1 MGEHKARGQR
11 TARRRVRTS
20 GATAAEKKETS
31 SPPSSAISS
40 PSFASSG
47 ARPTCP
53 PPAALARRGRAFG
66 RADRADRA
74 ARDGWRRSALS
85 AADAAASSRG
95 ADAVATAPPRAFPR
109 GSRASRKTFRKR
121 VALFSFSPTRR
132 EIVFAAGD
140 APWSRGPGRGRHR
153 GHRRRS
159 VGTRVEDA
167 TSAER
172 SRRVARLA
180 GDATLR
186 GRRGSFFAIPSGEKA
201 TVRVERERPNR
212 QVAITHL
219 VRELVGVTLVDRLGG
234 EEESGTVLGSHL
246 RGGRWS
252 RTGGAGQSPGDA
264 MARGNSHHHHLRD
277 RNEKRDRA
285 RRRAGVARPRAARA
299 GSAST
304 ARARRVAARVV
315 P

>member
-1 MGEHKARGQR
+1 VGEHKARGQR
-11 TARRRVRTS
+11 TARRRVATR
-20 GATAAEKKETS
+20 GAEKRRKKETS
-31 SPPSSAISS
+31 SPPSSSIESVVRVVRRSS
-40 PSFASSG
+40 DVSAARR
-47 ARPTCP
+47 ARPT
-53 PPAALARRGRAFG
+53 RSRVR
-66 RADRADRA
+66 RADRAERA
-74 ARDGWRRSALS
+74 ARDGGRRSALA

-95 ADAVATAPPRAFPR
+95 GDAVATAPPRAFPR

-159 VGTRVEDA
+159 VGTRVEDE

-219 VRELVGVTLVDRLGG
+219 VRELVGVTLVDR
-234 EEESGTVLGSHL
+234 T
-246 RGGRWS
+246 
-252 RTGGAGQSPGDA
+252 
-264 MARGNSHHHHLRD
+264 
-277 RNEKRDRA
+277 
-285 RRRAGVARPRAARA
+285 RR
-299 GSAST
+299 
-304 ARARRVAARVV
+304 
-315 P
+315 